1 MLPIVDTVD
10 YNLWDIYDDEIA
22 LEAFSFVVSAIA
34 HKGVK
39 RTYHFTSTTIHFHHH
54 GILTLS

>member
-10 YNLWDIYDDEIA
+10 YNLWDIYDEEIA

-34 HKGVK
+34 
-39 RTYHFTSTTIHFHHH
+39 RS
-54 GILTLS
+54 